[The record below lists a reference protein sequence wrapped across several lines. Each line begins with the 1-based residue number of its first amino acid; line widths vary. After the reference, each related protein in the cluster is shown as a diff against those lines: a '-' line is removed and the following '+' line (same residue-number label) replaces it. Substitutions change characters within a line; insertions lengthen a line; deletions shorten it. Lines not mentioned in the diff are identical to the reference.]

1 MNEYEVTRKLTSGG
15 QGSTCEARDKRSN
28 AKVVIKMVACDSIN
42 SGNNALQECKMLQ
55 SLNHPNI
62 VAYLDFFIHQDEKT
76 QELLV
81 CTVMEFCKHGDL
93 SRHLKTV
100 KESKKRL
107 PEGTVL
113 RWVEQITSALGHLHS
128 QKIIHRDV
136 KPHNVFITAD
146 GKMKM
151 GDFGLASN
159 TQRYKATSTV
169 GTPCYFAPEVL
180 QKEDYGNPID
190 LWGVGCI
197 LYEVMTLDFLWA
209 RKGMI
214 SVQVMSK
221 PFRPSDF
228 PQDFSFDIRELTC
241 LLLDPNSRRRP
252 TAAAAQE
259 TVTQILKNSGH
270 DGSAPAIQR
279 VASNR
284 SATGAAPGGG
294 VPAAPARQHPHAGS
308 RDADSGPASGG
319 RRTLPGQQGY
329 ATRRDVTLEDIS
341 NALKKV
347 PNTSGTLVRY
357 MKIFEESRLYGKNLA
372 DVEDM
377 GTLIQ
382 HIPISNPTDKQAVV
396 MTIRVLLKDA
406 TTVAKPESSG
416 SGAALDTPVSK
427 WLKQEGFRNY
437 LGVFTQAGVYDLATI
452 SNLNRNA
459 ITSLCLPEMSKQP
472 AWEDDMQA
480 LCHAVGELH
489 VKIQQESRYP
499 GTTGLGPLLADGKV
513 SRQGSNEPQVPARG
527 PSRHSSSERAQDELQ
542 QPTSGSARGHG
553 SGTHLAHTH
562 QTPGQDMGP
571 DEDGLFSLNAL
582 LSRGAPGKHVGR
594 PPSGQVGGKP
604 PPGGVS
610 LLTREPSVREEPAA
624 GAGGKLTIQLRL
636 IEIVNSSI
644 LMQNMFL
651 VIVVARANGDIVY
664 TEETIQLT
672 PQPTDKSLMRFHL
685 NKVMDVPKDKTAGVY
700 FEVRHMK
707 GGKPAPTKYWAF
719 LAPGCKE
726 RGDCMLQM
734 YKAPTI
740 YDQRKQKNTPKQG
753 SRFHVTVA

>member
-55 SLNHPNI
+55 SLNHPHI
-62 VAYLDFFIHQDEKT
+62 VTYLDFFIHQDEKT

-113 RWVEQITSALGHLHS
+113 RWIEQIASALGHLHS

-180 QKEDYGNPID
+180 QKEDYGNAID

-197 LYEVMTLDFLWA
+197 MYEVMTLDFLWA

-214 SVQVMSK
+214 SVQVMTK

-228 PQDFSFDIRELTC
+228 PQDFSFDMRELTC

-270 DGSAPAIQR
+270 EGAVPTSPALQR
-279 VASNR
+279 VPSNR
-284 SATGAAPGGG
+284 SSTGAPPAGGG
-294 VPAAPARQHPHAGS
+294 VPAAPLRHQHSHS
-308 RDADSGPASGG
+308 REGDSGPASGG
-319 RRTLPGQQGY
+319 RRTLPGQGIFT
-329 ATRRDVTLEDIS
+329 TRRDVTLDDIS

-372 DVEDM
+372 DAEDM

-396 MTIRVLLKDA
+396 MTVRTLLKE
-406 TTVAKPESSG
+406 AKVEQSSG
-416 SGAALDTPVSK
+416 GSLTIDTPVTK

-437 LGVFTQAGVYDLATI
+437 QKVFSQAGVHDLATV

-480 LCHAVGELH
+480 LCHAVGELQ
-489 VKIQQESRYP
+489 VKIQQETRFP
-499 GTTGLGPLLADGKV
+499 GTTGLGPLLADSKGV
-513 SRQGSNEPQVPARG
+513 RPGAEPQVPSRG
-527 PSRHSSSERAQDELQ
+527 TSRHASSERAEDELQ
-542 QPTSGSARGHG
+542 RSAGGHPG
-553 SGTHLAHTH
+553 HAPHAH
-562 QTPGQDMGP
+562 GQEYAP
-571 DEDGLFSLNAL
+571 DEDGLVSLNAL

-594 PPSGQVGGKP
+594 PPSAHLGGKP

-624 GAGGKLTIQLRL
+624 GAGGKLSIQLRL

-685 NKVMDVPKDKTAGVY
+685 NKVMDVPKDKSAGVY
-700 FEVRHMK
+700 FEVRHIK

-740 YDQRKQKNTPKQG
+740 YEQRKQKNTPKQG
-753 SRFHVTVA
+753 SRFHVTVG

>member
-28 AKVVIKMVACDSIN
+28 AKVVIKLVACDSIN

-55 SLNHPNI
+55 SLSHPHI

-113 RWVEQITSALGHLHS
+113 RWIEQITSALGHLHS

-180 QKEDYGNPID
+180 QKEDYGNAID
-190 LWGVGCI
+190 MWGVGCI

-241 LLLDPNSRRRP
+241 LLLDSNSRRRP
-252 TAAAAQE
+252 TAAASQE

-270 DGSAPAIQR
+270 EGAVPAMQPAMQR
-279 VASNR
+279 QPSNR
-284 SATGAAPGGG
+284 SATGAAPAGG
-294 VPAAPARQHPHAGS
+294 VPAAPARHHQHHQQSDP
-308 RDADSGPASGG
+308 RELDSGPASGG
-319 RRTLPGQQGY
+319 RRTIPGQQGSY
-329 ATRRDVTLEDIS
+329 TTRRDVTLDDIS
-341 NALKKV
+341 NALKRI
-347 PNTSGTLVRY
+347 PGTSGTLVRY
-357 MKIFEESRLYGKNLA
+357 MKIFEETRLYGKNLA
-372 DVEDM
+372 DAEDM

-396 MTIRVLLKDA
+396 MTVRTLLK
-406 TTVAKPESSG
+406 ESKQEAPVSG
-416 SGAALDTPVSK
+416 NLETPVSK

-437 LGVFTQAGVYDLATI
+437 LGVFTQAGVHDLATI
-452 SNLNRNA
+452 SNLNRSA

-480 LCHAVGELH
+480 LCHAVGELQ
-489 VKIQQESRYP
+489 VKIQQETRYP
-499 GTTGLGPLLADGKV
+499 GTTGLGPLLASGKG
-513 SRQGSNEPQVPARG
+513 SRQAAEPQVPARG
-527 PSRHSSSERAQDELQ
+527 PSRQSSSERAQDELH
-542 QPTSGSARGHG
+542 QPASGGHPG
-553 SGTHLAHTH
+553 HAPQTHGHDT
-562 QTPGQDMGP
+562 GP
-571 DEDGLFSLNAL
+571 DEDGLFSLNML
-582 LSRGAPGKHVGR
+582 LSRGAPGKHGGR
-594 PPSGQVGGKP
+594 PPSAQMGGKP

-610 LLTREPSVREEPAA
+610 LLTREPSIREEPAA
-624 GAGGKLTIQLRL
+624 GAGGKLSIQLRL

-651 VIVVARANGDIVY
+651 VIVVARASGDIVY

-700 FEVRHMK
+700 FEVRHIK